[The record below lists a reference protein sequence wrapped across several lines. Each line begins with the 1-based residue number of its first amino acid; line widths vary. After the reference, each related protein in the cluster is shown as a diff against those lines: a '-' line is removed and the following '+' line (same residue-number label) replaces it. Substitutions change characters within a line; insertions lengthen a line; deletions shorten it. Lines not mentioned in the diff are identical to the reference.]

1 MYFLSLNG
9 VLIASLA
16 PSERNY
22 THNITLL
29 GNTQYTYSVVAMSCA
44 GDSTQTA
51 AASISVGS

>member
-16 PSERNY
+16 PVTSYNHQ
-22 THNITLL
+22 TTLQRD
-29 GNTQYTYSVVAMSCA
+29 TEYTYSVVAMSCA
-44 GDSTQTA
+44 GDSTETN